1 MATLLDTSIVAG
13 PLVIVLDVLAGLAV
27 LLVLARRYS
36 VGAGVRAALSL
47 VAGALL
53 GWALAWLTSDVWDLF
68 GVSLST
74 ATRSWVMAAFAAAG
88 LAINALSSPGRG
100 RDRGRSGS
108 RRSRDWRRG
117 VAIAAIPL
125 CLLAAAAGIN
135 ADFGQYT
142 TVRAALGFPLYGSLD
157 NGGGAATTGT
167 VGETAGSI
175 GTVTIP
181 STVSHFPARPAI
193 VYLPAAARTTH
204 PPVLPVVVMLSGQPG
219 TPADVFTA
227 GKLDVILNAYAA
239 AHAGVTPIIVV
250 PDQLGAADHNP
261 MCVDSALGNSA
272 TYLTVDVPAWIRS
285 TFSVAASPAGWAIA
299 GFSQGGTCSIQ
310 LGAAHPEI
318 FGTIL
323 DISGEL
329 VPRNGD
335 ASHTIQTGFA
345 GDAAAYAAAAPAAI
359 LKAHAPYSS
368 LHIIFAVGAGDL
380 RFLAWANTLDAA
392 ATAAGASTQL
402 IVSPGTAHDWHTVNF
417 VWTTALPL
425 IAARTGL
432 AVTP

>member
-1 MATLLDTSIVAG
+1 MEGGNKMAALLDTSIVTG
-13 PLVIVLDVLAGLAV
+13 PVVVVLDLLAGLAV

-36 VGAGVRAALSL
+36 ASAFFRVAASLS
-47 VAGALL
+47 AGAFF
-53 GWALAWLTSDVWDLF
+53 GWVLAWLTSDVWDLF
-68 GVSLST
+68 GVSLSMV
-74 ATRSWVMAAFAAAG
+74 TRGWIVAVFAGIG
-88 LAINALSSPGRG
+88 LAINTLIGRG
-100 RDRGRSGS
+100 
-108 RRSRDWRRG
+108 WRRG

-142 TVRAALGFPLYGSLD
+142 TVRAALGVPLYGTLD
-157 NGGGAATTGT
+157 SGGTTVTASGT
-167 VGETAGSI
+167 GQTAGSI

-181 STVSHFPARPAI
+181 ATVSGFDARPAI
-193 VYLPAAARTTH
+193 VYLPAAARTAH

-219 TPADVFTA
+219 TPADVFSA
-227 GKLDVILNAYAA
+227 GKLDTILDAYAA
-239 AHAGVTPIIVV
+239 AHAGQTPIVVV
-250 PDQLGAADHNP
+250 PDQLGAADRNP

-285 TFSVAASPAGWAIA
+285 TFSVAVSPAGWAIA

-335 ASHTIQTGFA
+335 AAHTIQTGFA
-345 GDAAAYAAAAPAAI
+345 GSATAYAAAAPAAI
-359 LKAHAPYSS
+359 FSAHAPYSD
-368 LHIIFAVGAGDL
+368 LHVIFAVGAGDA

-392 ATAAGASTQL
+392 ATAAGASTDL
-402 IVSPGTAHDWHTVNF
+402 IVSPGTAHDWHTVHF
-417 VWTTALPL
+417 AWTTALPL

>member
-1 MATLLDTSIVAG
+1 MAALLDTSIVAG
-13 PLVIVLDVLAGLAV
+13 PVVVVLYVLAGLAIV
-27 LLVLARRYS
+27 LVLARRYS
-36 VGAGVRAALSL
+36 GTALFRAAASL
-47 VAGALL
+47 AAGALL
-53 GWALAWLTSDVWDLF
+53 GWVIAWLTSDVWDLF
-68 GVSLST
+68 GVSLSMV
-74 ATRSWVMAAFAAAG
+74 TRGWVVVVFAGIG
-88 LAINALSSPGRG
+88 LAINTVIGTG
-100 RDRGRSGS
+100 TGTGNG
-108 RRSRDWRRG
+108 WRRG

-142 TVRAALGFPLYGSLD
+142 TVRAALGLPLYGALD
-157 NGGGAATTGT
+157 GT
-167 VGETAGSI
+167 AVPTSVVGETAGSI

-181 STVSHFPARPAI
+181 ATVSGFDARPAI
-193 VYLPAAARTTH
+193 VYLPAAARTAH

-227 GKLDVILNAYAA
+227 GKLDAILDAYAA
-239 AHAGVTPIIVV
+239 THSGQTPIVVV
-250 PDQLGAADHNP
+250 PDQLGAADRNP

-285 TFSVAASPAGWAIA
+285 TFSVAESPAGWAIA

-310 LGAAHPEI
+310 LGAAHPEL

-335 ASHTIQTGFA
+335 AAHTIQTGFA
-345 GDAAAYAAAAPAAI
+345 GNAAAYAAAAPAAI
-359 LKAHAPYSS
+359 LAAHAPYSN
-368 LHIIFAVGAGDL
+368 LKIIFAVGAGDA

-392 ATAAGASTQL
+392 ATAAGADTQL
-402 IVSPGTAHDWHTVNF
+402 IVSPGTAHDWHTVQF
-417 VWTTALPL
+417 AWTTALPL
-425 IAARTGL
+425 LAARTGL